1 MSAKNGSWKEA
12 AEIILRCKISNFVA
26 SAADGS
32 FLCDTR
38 TKTIR
43 VGCGTP
49 EWHAIATLNGILQNG
64 KELDP
69 AEFVQTYGNADY
81 PPEDEH
87 QEEPVKHHMSFD
99 ELLQQAVQHT
109 VVDFI
114 RKGDWMKLDYNAKI
128 NIDSSWLRQMHS
140 GVDMNAVMALVKSQV
155 EQKIADGIINSM
167 ASELANDI
175 KSIMSNKELR
185 EDLRSVLRSK
195 IRSVQSA
202 LCE

>member
-1 MSAKNGSWKEA
+1 MSANNGSWKEA

-26 SAADGS
+26 SATDGS

-43 VGCGTP
+43 VECGTP
-49 EWHAIATLNGILQNG
+49 EWHAITTLNGILQDSKG
-64 KELDP
+64 LDP
-69 AEFVQTYGNADY
+69 AEFVQTYGNAY
-81 PPEDEH
+81 CPPE
-87 QEEPVKHHMSFD
+87 EEPVKHHMSFD

-140 GVDMNAVMALVKSQV
+140 GVDMNAVMTLVKSQV